1 MASTKDKIIRDIR
14 RYIVELNRHGIVV
27 QKTMLFGSWAKGSA
41 REESD
46 VDIALV
52 SSSFSGDRFQDRRK
66 IVPLRRRIN
75 NNLEPIPFSPE
86 SFAEGG
92 SLVDEI
98 SEHGEEI
105 V

>member
-1 MASTKDKIIRDIR
+1 MAPTKDAVISDIR
-14 RYIVELNRHGIVV
+14 RYIIELNRHGIVV
-27 QKTMLFGSWAKGSA
+27 QKTLLFGSWAKGSA

-46 VDIALV
+46 VDIALI
-52 SSSFSGDRFQDRRK
+52 SPSFSGDRFQDRRR
-66 IVPLRRRIN
+66 IIPLRRGIN

-98 SEHGEEI
+98 KGHGEEI
-105 V
+105 C